1 MTLSAHSGEGVPE
14 QPGTPM
20 EGQIIPVRVPRTL
33 VAEVISNL
41 RKAIQ
46 DGPLSSQRELPTEP
60 ELARQLGVSR
70 GTLRQAIA
78 ILEQEGLLSRRQG
91 LGTFIV
97 PHTARLKNVLNNN
110 YGVTDLIRNT
120 GGTPGT
126 GRLDVAPGTADAR
139 VAENLGISPGDPLVV
154 IERVRTDDDIPV
166 AFTIDY
172 LSDLQLE
179 NRGIDI
185 DAVEQALRVQGSL
198 YKLLRGAGLVIDG
211 AVAEVRSVIAD
222 NKLAEALNIKPKAPV
237 LMLSQT
243 DYGAGGVPILYSDEY
258 LPSDVTIQVWRK
270 GPG

>member
-1 MTLSAHSGEGVPE
+1 MTAIGVDM
-14 QPGTPM
+14 GASRVK
-20 EGQIIPVRVPRTL
+20 IVPVRAPRTL
-33 VAEVISNL
+33 VAEVTTNL
-41 RKAIQ
+41 RQAIQ

-126 GRLDVAPGTADAR
+126 GRIDVSRGTADQR
-139 VAENLGISPGDPLVV
+139 VAENLGLKIGDPLVV
-154 IERVRTDDDIPV
+154 IERVRTDDNIPV
-166 AFTIDY
+166 AYTIDY
-172 LSDLQLE
+172 LSVRQLE
-179 NRGIDI
+179 NRGIEI
-185 DAVEQALRVQGSL
+185 DALKQALDAGGSL
-198 YKLLRGAGLVIDG
+198 YQLLRGAGLVIDG
-211 AVAEVRSVIAD
+211 AVAEVRSVVAD
-222 NKLAEALNIKPKAPV
+222 SNLAEALNIRVKAPV

-243 DYGAGGVPILYSDEY
+243 DYGAGGVQILYSDEY

>member
-1 MTLSAHSGEGVPE
+1 MDGPIV
-14 QPGTPM
+14 
-20 EGQIIPVRVPRTL
+20 PVRAPRTL
-33 VAEVISNL
+33 VAEVITNL
-41 RKAIQ
+41 RQAIQ

-126 GRLDVAPGTADAR
+126 GRLEVRRGTADQR
-139 VAENLGISPGDPLVV
+139 VAENLGLSVGDPIALV
-154 IERVRTDDDIPV
+154 ERVRTDDNIPV
-166 AFTIDY
+166 AYTVDY
-172 LSDLQLE
+172 LSLRQLE
-179 NRGIDI
+179 SRGVDI
-185 DAVEQALRVQGSL
+185 DALEQALKARGSL
-198 YKLLRGAGLVIDG
+198 YQLLRGVGLVIDG
-211 AVAEVRSVIAD
+211 AVAEVRSVVAD
-222 NKLAEALNIKPKAPV
+222 GKLAEALNIKTKAPV

-243 DYGAGGVPILYSDEY
+243 DYGVGGVPILYSDEY

>member
-1 MTLSAHSGEGVPE
+1 MTLSARSGEDDGAYTSLAAD
-14 QPGTPM
+14 TP
-20 EGQIIPVRVPRTL
+20 IVPVRAPRTL
-33 VAEVISNL
+33 VAEVITNL
-41 RKAIQ
+41 RQAIQ

-110 YGVTDLIRNT
+110 YGVTDLIRST

-126 GRLDVAPGTADAR
+126 ARLEVSRSAADQR
-139 VAENLGISPGDPLVV
+139 VAEKLGLSIADPLVV

-172 LSDLQLE
+172 LSERQLE
-179 NRGIDI
+179 SRGVDV
-185 DAVEQALRVQGSL
+185 DAIEQALEAQGSL
-198 YKLLRGAGLVIDG
+198 YQLLRSVGLVIDG

-222 NKLAEALNIKPKAPV
+222 SKLATALNIKAKAAV
-237 LMLSQT
+237 LLLSQT
-243 DYGAGGVPILYSDEY
+243 DYGAGAVPILYSDEY